1 MIKKLIFN
9 YLITTFMEVLILTL
23 CNGLAGFLKFYTTL
37 LTLRVYIT
45 WFPNLNMYHQPLL
58 SLGKITDPYLRLFRG
73 MLPPLIG
80 VDLSPLLAFVFL
92 TTLVDLFS
100 SVAGTI

>member
-1 MIKKLIFN
+1 
-9 YLITTFMEVLILTL
+9 MEVLILTL
-23 CNGLAGFLKFYTTL
+23 CSGLAGFLKFYTTL

-73 MLPPLIG
+73 MLPTLIG

-100 SVAGTI
+100 SLAGTI